1 MIRIAVAGNLAK
13 SLGDFLSVKLATP
26 VSWAAVSN
34 DDFDPNQFAMVL
46 RLRDD
51 PSADRELTGLIKDNA
66 LLASIISQ
74 WNSLPSLDE
83 LDNAIQQSL
92 THVYGFVVGY
102 TSDMHEA
109 CRWLRAVAHQA
120 TAALDLRTLI
130 IGETGTGKE
139 LVAAAIHKLGQPKG
153 APFVTLNCGAFP
165 AELIDSEL
173 FGHKRGAFTTAISN
187 REGALKRATGGLLF
201 LDEIGDMPIDLQA
214 RFLRVLEQ
222 RTFSPLGSDES
233 FGLLTQIVSAT
244 NHKLDEAVREGRFR
258 ADLYFRI
265 AQLTVTLIPLRER
278 LEDIP
283 LLVDFFLRERGLT
296 DVVMDQRAI
305 ERMQHYDWPGNIREL
320 RTAVDRF
327 VLLSHSGSIDGTEW
341 LTIPESQRG
350 YERAKGQ
357 TLAARR
363 EAFDR
368 QVLSEVL
375 ARCEGD
381 TKRAAEELG
390 ITQRSVYNLAHR
402 HNLSLKTKDNN

>member
-1 MIRIAVAGNLAK
+1 MIRIAVAGSLAN
-13 SLGDFLSVKLATP
+13 SLGDFLSAKLRTR

-34 DDFDPNQFAMVL
+34 NEFDPNQFDL
-46 RLRDD
+46 ILGLSND
-51 PSADRELTGLIKDNA
+51 PPADHEITPLVKDNQ
-66 LLASIISQ
+66 LLACIISQ

-83 LDNAIQQSL
+83 LDDAIQQSL
-92 THVYGFVVGY
+92 SDVYGFVVGY
-102 TSDMHEA
+102 AADTHEV
-109 CRWLRAVAHQA
+109 CRWIRAVAHQA

-165 AELIDSEL
+165 TELIDSEL
-173 FGHKRGAFTTAISN
+173 FGHRRGAFTSAVAD

-201 LDEIGDMPIDLQA
+201 LDEIGDMPIGLQA

-233 FGLLTQIVSAT
+233 YALLTQIVSAT
-244 NHKLDEAVREGRFR
+244 NHRLDESVREGKFR

-265 AQLTVTLIPLRER
+265 AQLTVTLPPLRER
-278 LEDIP
+278 LEDVP
-283 LLVDFFLRERGLT
+283 LLVDFFLRQRGLT
-296 DVVMDQRAI
+296 RAEMDQRAI
-305 ERMQHYDWPGNIREL
+305 ERMQRYDWPGNIREL
-320 RTAVDRF
+320 RTTVDRF
-327 VLLSHSGSIDGTEW
+327 VLLFRSGSVDGTEW
-341 LTIPESQRG
+341 LSIPESQRS
-350 YERAKGQ
+350 YESAEGQ

-375 ARCEGD
+375 ARCAGD

-402 HNLSLKTKDNN
+402 YNLSLKTKDQ